1 MEADMLYFHPLVND
15 VTLGVTPH
23 GLRKFLEVTGHE
35 PMMVSL

>member
-15 VTLGVTPH
+15 VTLGVTPD